1 MAQFNS
7 FPDQKTNT
15 NLSRYVSDITYKNCF
30 KILLKKIFTA
40 RNNCRIIFQT
50 HNTFVS
56 PRFSSFLALHLP
68 FFISFGAGQARRLTR
83 QTCCL

>member
-56 PRFSSFLALHLP
+56 PLHLP

>member
-30 KILLKKIFTA
+30 KILLKKY
-40 RNNCRIIFQT
+40 
-50 HNTFVS
+50 S
-56 PRFSSFLALHLP
+56 PP
-68 FFISFGAGQARRLTR
+68 EITVE
-83 QTCCL
+83 